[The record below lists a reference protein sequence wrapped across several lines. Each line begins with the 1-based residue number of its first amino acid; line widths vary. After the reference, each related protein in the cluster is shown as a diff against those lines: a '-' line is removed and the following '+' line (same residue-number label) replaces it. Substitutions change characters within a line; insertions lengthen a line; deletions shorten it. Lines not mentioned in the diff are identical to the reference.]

1 MALRPYRDEELNYFK
16 FSSLVL
22 NEFPKALR
30 QTFKTMWDN
39 TFGHRPGFQ
48 RWDDSLAVRNL
59 FVSIE
64 GGKTRVPTHS
74 LSYNEWDCT
83 ALFQATIFAQSFALP
98 DSSGR
103 HRTLSDLYVK
113 PRGVPRGNFHASVV
127 SPSRN
132 NAETFALAID
142 QLRLLRNSLCHSTT
156 SEMDK
161 ITFDQ
166 RVQHAKDAFKALGA
180 TTAVID
186 AVESMTESHFPTN
199 EVDKV
204 KQRLREEFQ
213 AYIKFLEAMSSDI
226 SELTALSTAIKRR
239 VESDTADKEDIAML
253 EQKLE
258 ELIKAKNEDTRANEI
273 LENVSSDINELRSN
287 TAAMKQK
294 MESDVP
300 NKEDIAMLEQ
310 KIDEQGTRILEDI
323 SSAMDELKQELEG
336 GTASKEDIA
345 ILEGKIDELREAQN
359 VGDDHSKNPGTML
372 KLTSIG
378 DRNAC
383 IRN

>member
-1 MALRPYRDEELNYFK
+1 MALRSYTDEELNYFK
-16 FSSLVL
+16 FSSLIL
-22 NEFPKALR
+22 NDFPKALR

-48 RWDDSLAVRNL
+48 LWDDSLAVRNL
-59 FVSIE
+59 FVSTE
-64 GGKTRVPTHS
+64 GGTTRVPTH

-83 ALFQATIFAQSFALP
+83 ALFQATVFAQSFALP

-113 PRGVPRGNFHASVV
+113 PRGVPPGSFHASIV
-127 SPSRN
+127 SPSGD
-132 NAETFALAID
+132 NAETFALAVD
-142 QLRLLRNSLCHSTT
+142 QLRLLRNSLCHSTS

-186 AVESMTESHFPTN
+186 AIGSLTESDFPTN
-199 EVDKV
+199 EVHKLE
-204 KQRLREEFQ
+204 QRMREESQ
-213 AYIKFLEAMSSDI
+213 AYIKFLEGMSSDI

-253 EQKLE
+253 VDR
-258 ELIKAKNEDTRANEI
+258 DTHANEI

-287 TAAMKQK
+287 SAAIKQK

-300 NKEDIAMLEQ
+300 NKEDIAILEQ
-310 KIDEQGTRILEDI
+310 KIDAQGTKILEDM
-323 SSAMDELKQELEG
+323 SSAMDELKQKLEG
-336 GTASKEDIA
+336 GTASKEDITM
-345 ILEGKIDELREAQN
+345 LEGKIDELKVAQD
-359 VGDDHSKNPGTML
+359 VGDDHSKNPGTKQL
-372 KLTSIG
+372 ASIR
-378 DRNAC
+378 D
-383 IRN
+383 